1 MSSCYICN
9 YITCRFTK
17 NALCIFSHHL
27 KYPPDDSN
35 AQFELNTLVIEFLQL
50 QIWLPELST
59 SLFLHLLNMSSQYR
73 LVGHSLLPLWTQK
86 QIYLSSPLILSSKW
100 YYLEIQIRYIL
111 AYTLSV
117 VCRQHPDINLSAR
130 PSVISLR
137 SDLSLYALS
146 ISHCRWSHLLLY
158 FTNWGSRKCHWFC
171 FVAFIRQFQNW
182 SCFVGNVNSWW
193 SSLNQRLDSSGIS
206 QAVGNLPSNDSQ
218 CETRE
223 VVW

>member
-1 MSSCYICN
+1 MILMHS
-9 YITCRFTK
+9 
-17 NALCIFSHHL
+17 
-27 KYPPDDSN
+27 
-35 AQFELNTLVIEFLQL
+35 LNWTPLVIEFLQL
-50 QIWLPELST
+50 QIWLPELGT

-100 YYLEIQIRYIL
+100 YYLEIQIKYIL

-182 SCFVGNVNSWW
+182 SCLLEMWILDGARWTRDLTPLEFHKLWETSQVMTLNVKLEKSFDKNA
-193 SSLNQRLDSSGIS
+193 L
-206 QAVGNLPSNDSQ
+206 
-218 CETRE
+218 E
-223 VVW
+223 